1 MPLPSIQHRQTAP
14 PPSSVPAGIRSTWSI
29 QSPRST
35 APLELRSRP
44 RQTTAPGRCSEVEL
58 LDAFVDRGIRDI
70 VSVPCSVTD
79 TWHALAAE
87 RARRGDLRLT
97 MTAHEGNLA
106 GIAAGIWFGSGRPAL
121 VHMQNSGLTN
131 AADGFISLASDDVYD
146 IPFAAMV
153 TFRGADDS
161 ETSEPHQA
169 IGRRTEALIDAVFGD
184 EAVIAGSRDGR
195 HLLNA
200 ATLAAEAA
208 IAGRRGVVKVAESG
222 LARTVTPALP
232 EPGESVMGV
241 VSGSPATTPLQLEG
255 RFTRDEAILA
265 IAAQHPAAALLFC
278 NGYTARAAQA
288 LVDGPRCFHNIG
300 YMGGTLAIGWALA
313 RSRPDLQVV
322 VVDGDQNALMSTMK
336 DQFAAERPANLVW
349 YVLDNGIGASVGTS
363 ESIPLGTRYDDLATV
378 IRTLPDEPGSFRH
391 PRVGTQDGSPLNTLA
406 RRFRGWIASH
416 DQGEGR

>member
-1 MPLPSIQHRQTAP
+1 MPLPSIDDRQTAP
-14 PPSSVPAGIRSTWSI
+14 PPVPIPAGTRSSWSI
-29 QSPRST
+29 RSPRSS
-35 APLELRSRP
+35 APLELRSLP
-44 RQTTAPGRCSEVEL
+44 RRERSRVRCSEVEL

-87 RARRGDLRLT
+87 RAVRGELDLV

-106 GIAAGIWFGSGRPAL
+106 GIAAGIWFATGRPAL

-131 AADGFISLASDDVYD
+131 AADGFISLASSDVYD
-146 IPFAAMV
+146 IPFTAMV

-169 IGRRTEALIDAVFGD
+169 IGRRTEALVDAVFGD
-184 EAVIAGSRDGR
+184 DAVIAGSRDGR

-200 ATLAAEAA
+200 AELAAEAA
-208 IAGRRGVVKVAESG
+208 IAGRRSVVKVAESG
-222 LARTVTPALP
+222 LERTVTPASP
-232 EPGESVMGV
+232 EPVEFVAGA
-241 VSGSPATTPLQLEG
+241 VSGSPATEPLQTTG
-255 RFTRDEAILA
+255 RLTRDEAILA
-265 IAAQHPAAALLFC
+265 IAAQHPDAALLFC

-313 RSRPDLQVV
+313 RSRPEIEVI

-336 DQFAAERPANLVW
+336 DQVAADRPTNLRW

-378 IRTLPDEPGSFRH
+378 IRTLPDEPGSFQH

>member
-1 MPLPSIQHRQTAP
+1 
-14 PPSSVPAGIRSTWSI
+14 
-29 QSPRST
+29 
-35 APLELRSRP
+35 
-44 RQTTAPGRCSEVEL
+44 
-58 LDAFVDRGIRDI
+58 

-79 TWHALAAE
+79 TWHTLAAE

-106 GIAAGIWFGSGRPAL
+106 GIAAGIWFGTGRPAL

-169 IGRRTEALIDAVFGD
+169 IGRRTETLIDAVFGGD
-184 EAVIAGSRDGR
+184 AVVAGSRDGR

-200 ATLAAEAA
+200 AGLAAEAA

-222 LARTVTPALP
+222 LRRTVTPTLP
-232 EPGESVMGV
+232 DSQDATAFVPSTSSSMAM
-241 VSGSPATTPLQLEG
+241 SPIRPERRLA
-255 RFTRDEAILA
+255 RDEAILA
-265 IAAQHPAAALLFC
+265 IAAQHPDAALLFC

-391 PRVGTQDGSPLNTLA
+391 PRVGTEDGSPLNTLA
-406 RRFRGWIASH
+406 RRFRGWIADRTEGH
-416 DQGEGR
+416 DR

>member
-1 MPLPSIQHRQTAP
+1 MSRRSTAVRQT
-14 PPSSVPAGIRSTWSI
+14 PSPSTLVPAGDNPVWSTRTSRD
-29 QSPRST
+29 SGS
-35 APLELRSRP
+35 LELRSLPRP
-44 RQTTAPGRCSEVEL
+44 ERSRVRCTEVEL
-58 LDAFVDRGIRDI
+58 LDAFAARGIRDI

-106 GIAAGIWFGSGRPAL
+106 GIAAGIWFGTGRPAL

-184 EAVIAGSRDGR
+184 DSVIAGSRDGR

-232 EPGESVMGV
+232 EPGESVKGA

-265 IAAQHPAAALLFC
+265 IAAQHPDAALLFC

-300 YMGGTLAIGWALA
+300 YMGGTLAIGWSLA

-363 ESIPLGTRYDDLATV
+363 ESIPLGTRYDDIATV